1 MADTPQT
8 PPVPPV
14 SFSTAQLMSM
24 EQREF
29 MLMVGKDGAG
39 KSSAVVSLAKWV
51 QDVLNPEANFW
62 VIDTENKFPTALR
75 SFGPDAPTNIKYF
88 KCEIMNDVT
97 NSWDVIAANR
107 RRGDWLAVESM
118 SRVWERAQDMG
129 YRAISGFDKAAYMEK
144 RRELGIKLGRAQMP
158 VVIPKPDEFWNIVK
172 GAHDGAFLD
181 EISQAT
187 SLNTIM
193 TTTIAK
199 PPKDTGFIKENATRK
214 EVRAEFGLDVGIDG
228 APRLP
233 YFVETMVILDMAAG
247 KGNCRVIRDNINA
260 SDENRK
266 TFDIDDKKAWARSFW
281 SNCR

>member
-1 MADTPQT
+1 MADIPQT
-8 PPVPPV
+8 PVPPPT
-14 SFSTAQLMSM
+14 SFSTAELMVQ

-29 MLMVGKDGAG
+29 MLMAGKDGAG
-39 KSSAVVSLAKWV
+39 KSSAIVSLAKWV
-51 QDVLNPEANFW
+51 QDALNPAATFW

-88 KCEIMNDVT
+88 KCEMMNDVT
-97 NSWDVIAANR
+97 NAWDVVNANR

-129 YRAISGFDKAAYMEK
+129 YRAISGFDKPTYMEK
-144 RRELGIKLGRAQMP
+144 RRELSIKLGRAAAP

-187 SLNTIM
+187 SLNIIFS
-193 TTTIAK
+193 TTLAK
-199 PPKDTGFIKENATRK
+199 PPKDTGFIKENQTRK

-233 YFVETMVILDMAAG
+233 YFVETFMLLDIKDG
-247 KGNCRVIRDNINA
+247 RVNCRIVRDNINA
-260 SDENRK
+260 TDENRK
-266 TFDIDDKKAWARSFW
+266 TFEVADKKSWAMSMW